1 MNFSPAVPFTSTT
14 SSCLQ
19 ARLNWVYTA
28 KSDMADLEE
37 SWRAL
42 LAWLDAK
49 HGWNSAELKVEWKDV
64 PGESD
69 CLYIDRAPSGPL
81 LT

>member
-1 MNFSPAVPFTSTT
+1 
-14 SSCLQ
+14 
-19 ARLNWVYTA
+19 
-28 KSDMADLEE
+28 MADLEE